1 MSTQQKFRSR
11 RANISALGMG
21 DPGPLGRL
29 LVRGEEGHDIIDE
42 LKPYA
47 GDLNGVGEEPIIDKP
62 ARSAFNY
69 TDFQLLLDVRGVKN
83 LIICGVT
90 TDQCVLS
97 TMRDANDRVR
107 TYIQFLP

>member
-21 DPGPLGRL
+21 DLGPLGRL

-42 LKPYA
+42 LKPFA
-47 GDLNGVGEEPIIDKP
+47 GDVNGVGEEPIIDKP

-107 TYIQFLP
+107 TFIQFLP